1 LVTAVALQKGI
12 TAITSITTVEC
23 IWKDVTD
30 AMHYIT
36 ALLLNLSD
44 NNLNQSQFNAVVN
57 LINKNEICGI

>member
-1 LVTAVALQKGI
+1 MVTAGALQKGI

-44 NNLNQSQFNAVVN
+44 NYQKMNLKQYVLVQQEKVDWV
-57 LINKNEICGI
+57 G